1 MTLNNFP
8 LAFKQELTHIVF
20 AGPLKLSQTYATYHQ
35 LFLGNLGVEM
45 MGLPGWKLALG

>member
-1 MTLNNFP
+1 MKPGYFP
-8 LAFKQELTHIVF
+8 FASKQELTHIVF